1 MNVND
6 KIREVAKET
15 EALVEENKRLEDSLR
30 KQRHLKDE
38 YKQMA
43 DEAVGQVQDLR
54 EPSKEQQQ
62 TIARNVELQADNE
75 KLRELSKAQQ
85 QKLNNIHEEAAKAHY
100 EAELWQKRFEAIE
113 KCIQDRLEITPASI
127 PYDNVRLML
136 KAIKRHDLH
145 GLD

>member
-1 MNVND
+1 MNIND

-15 EALVEENKRLEDSLR
+15 EALVEENKRLEDNLR

-54 EPSKEQQQ
+54 DIQ
-62 TIARNVELQADNE
+62 TNNE
-75 KLRELSKAQQ
+75 KLRELVIAQQDKLNSIYEESAKAQ
-85 QKLNNIHEEAAKAHY
+85 Y